1 MKIERTFG
9 ITTSHPSAA
18 AAAAEGGKMAAA
30 PDSAS
35 FPDGQLIPTRAGL
48 EENCGVYGVVGASNA
63 SRAVFFAL

>member
-1 MKIERTFG
+1 
-9 ITTSHPSAA
+9 
-18 AAAAEGGKMAAA
+18 MAAA
-30 PDSAS
+30 TDSAS